1 MSFATYD
8 LFTNEEFDVY
18 THIIEDMNEIN
29 RLKDNGENDEAKIL
43 IEEKRRYQKQLEDL
57 IKSHKGI
64 PRTVRLESV
73 LDSRKL
79 ENNDGEIIYPEGLS
93 WNKLKMSK
101 KIAEFASEE
110 SRAMG
115 LNHLDITYDKIILKW
130 KNVDM
135 LEQLVLDGFIVPI
148 LMKDRTVDQ
157 RHYRIITASA
167 GQLRTDKVQAVSDIM
182 WEKIRNQMECGMT
195 EDIIN
200 AHKGI
205 NLGKLMAYRA
215 LPSSATEESSID
227 IDECIV
233 IPDWEGS
240 RTGDLNYITQEY
252 EIERGIRTVEGINFI
267 DGGGICEPGVLDCG
281 NAMVRGPY
289 LKGLLSEFA
298 FIEWCDEH
306 KCEAVIKD
314 VWGQEHDLKKEN
326 IRVMFTASQ
335 LKLWKYYDD
344 WNHYKR
350 CFKENGCHVCLTNY
364 EEDWIKDTE
373 VNYQFLQDLD
383 MTDEEIEEFTQPTHD
398 KIESIASNKEAMLKT
413 LGAEENAENP
423 YQQALYLYPELL
435 REAYSRDTL
444 KAIKKRWIYD
454 AKSGCIKCA
463 NKRLF
468 VIPDWYAACEY
479 YFLHKENPEGLLKD
493 GEVYA
498 KLFERHD
505 EADVL
510 RSPHLSF
517 EHGIRKFNHSDECRK
532 WFRTKGIYVSYKDF
546 LDRILQFD
554 FDGDQ
559 LNVVTDKPIIAA
571 AKRKAKEID
580 FAPLEKIVA

>member
-29 RLKDNGENDEAKIL
+29 RLRDNGENDEAKIL

-64 PRTVRLESV
+64 PRIVRLESI

-79 ENNDGEIIYPEGLS
+79 ANDDGEIIYPEGLS

-148 LMKDRTVDQ
+148 LMEDGTVDR

-167 GQLRTDKVQAVSDIM
+167 GQLRTDKIQAVSDVM

-252 EIERGIRTVEGINFI
+252 EIERGTRTVEGINFI

-281 NAMVRGPY
+281 NAMVRGP
-289 LKGLLSEFA
+289 
-298 FIEWCDEH
+298 
-306 KCEAVIKD
+306 
-314 VWGQEHDLKKEN
+314 
-326 IRVMFTASQ
+326 
-335 LKLWKYYDD
+335 
-344 WNHYKR
+344 
-350 CFKENGCHVCLTNY
+350 
-364 EEDWIKDTE
+364 
-373 VNYQFLQDLD
+373 
-383 MTDEEIEEFTQPTHD
+383 
-398 KIESIASNKEAMLKT
+398 
-413 LGAEENAENP
+413 
-423 YQQALYLYPELL
+423 
-435 REAYSRDTL
+435 
-444 KAIKKRWIYD
+444 
-454 AKSGCIKCA
+454 
-463 NKRLF
+463 
-468 VIPDWYAACEY
+468 
-479 YFLHKENPEGLLKD
+479 
-493 GEVYA
+493 
-498 KLFERHD
+498 
-505 EADVL
+505 
-510 RSPHLSF
+510 
-517 EHGIRKFNHSDECRK
+517 
-532 WFRTKGIYVSYKDF
+532 
-546 LDRILQFD
+546 
-554 FDGDQ
+554 
-559 LNVVTDKPIIAA
+559 LN
-571 AKRKAKEID
+571 R
-580 FAPLEKIVA
+580 